1 MRDGI
6 SEDELD
12 RVKASRRGGF
22 VRGIERIGGFGG
34 KSDVLARNAVYTGR
48 PDFYKVQLQR
58 FEEASTA
65 SIEAAIDRWL
75 RHGAYHLEVRP
86 FPDLSA
92 ASEGADRSAVPETV
106 SFPEVAGG
114 LQRIPTRQPVE
125 RPRADRRAAH
135 VDPGYQ
141 YEPCVRRRFC
151 VGSARRTRHVEPYD
165 GYAGRRHETTHGT

>member
-34 KSDVLARNAVYTGR
+34 KSDVLARNAVYAGR

-86 FPDLSA
+86 FPELSA
-92 ASEGADRSAVPETV
+92 ASEGADRSAVPETA
-106 SFPEVAGG
+106 SFPEVAFNEFQRDSLSNG
-114 LQRIPTRQPVE
+114 LELIVAPRTSIPVINMSL
-125 RPRADRRAAH
+125 AFSVNLAH
-135 VDPGYQ
+135 RVLRW
-141 YEPCVRRRFC
+141 PCWTKARNDARHLR
-151 VGSARRTRHVEPYD
+151 SATNWT
-165 GYAGRRHETTHGT
+165 A

>member
-106 SFPEVAGG
+106 SFPEVAFNEFQRDSLSNG
-114 LQRIPTRQPVE
+114 LELIVAPRTSIPVINMSL
-125 RPRADRRAAH
+125 A
-135 VDPGYQ
+135 
-141 YEPCVRRRFC
+141 F
-151 VGSARRTRHVEPYD
+151 